1 MHIMN
6 KILFWLLLIAA
17 LPAFAQSSAV
27 KELQSLL
34 QNTETAG
41 DDELLPPEKAFSVR
55 VVPDAPDLVAIEY
68 QVADGYYLYRDKF
81 RFESATPGVELGTA
95 WVPAGEVHRDE
106 FFGEVETHRGLVSIG
121 LPLLQRPADLQDLS
135 LVLTSQGCADLGVCY
150 PPFTQRVAVALPPLD
165 DSSPLAAVTELG
177 NALGVAE
184 AEPELLDP
192 DQAFAV
198 RIDDTQSG
206 QLEVAWDI
214 ADGYYMYQERMAFK
228 IDEVDDLALGVPRF
242 SEAKIK
248 DDEFFGRMA
257 VFYHQATATLPVAG
271 PAATARTKL
280 YVQYQGCAEIGV
292 CYPPI
297 AKTFDVNL
305 SGGAS
310 TSAVNPPTVGDSNL
324 SGMSEQDRIAASLGS
339 NSLWLT
345 MLSFLGLGLLLTFT
359 PCVLPMIP
367 ILSSIIAGQGTDVTT
382 RKAFS
387 LSLIYVLAMAFT
399 YTVAGVLVGL
409 SGENVQAVFQDPWI
423 LSIFAGVFVLLSFS
437 MFGFYE
443 LQMPAAIQSR
453 LTAMSNSQQGG
464 TYTGVAV
471 MGFLSALIV
480 GPCVTAPLVGAL
492 IYIAQTGDAVLGG
505 MALFALSMGMGV
517 PLLIIGTSAGKL
529 LPKAG
534 PWMDATKAV
543 FGVLLLGL
551 AIWLLE
557 RILPVAVT
565 MALWAVLLLIS
576 AIYLGALEPIR
587 EGASG
592 WFRLW
597 KGVGLI
603 SLVAGVLLL
612 IGAAAGSHS
621 MLQPL
626 KGVFS
631 VAGVTGRPEAAS
643 QVEFTKVKGLQEVQQ
658 AIARANANQ
667 QTVMLDF
674 YADWCISCKEM
685 EAFTFSDPSVQAAL
699 SRTVWLQSDV
709 TLNDEQDKAL
719 LKHFGLFGPPAIL
732 FFDLSGQE
740 RRNQRVVGYM
750 EPERFRQLVEVAF
763 ATTLNPRTSVQRT
776 SY

>member
-1 MHIMN
+1 MN
-6 KILFWLLLIAA
+6 KFLFWLLLITV
-17 LPAFAQSSAV
+17 LPAMPALSQSSAV
-27 KELQSLL
+27 SELQSLL
-34 QNTETAG
+34 QNTETIG
-41 DDELLPPEKAFSVR
+41 DDELLPPEKAFAVR
-55 VVPDAPDLVAIEY
+55 VVPDAADLVAIEY
-68 QVADGYYLYRDKF
+68 QVAEGYYLYRDKF

-95 WVPAGEVHRDE
+95 WVPAGERKHDE

-135 LVLTSQGCADLGVCY
+135 LVLTSQGCADVGVCY
-150 PPFTQRVAVALPPLD
+150 PPFTQTVAVALPAPD
-165 DSSPLAAVTELG
+165 DQSALAAVTELG
-177 NALGVAE
+177 DALGVAD

-192 DQAFAV
+192 DQAFAIS
-198 RIDDTQSG
+198 IDDTQSG
-206 QLEVAWDI
+206 QLVVAWDI

-228 IDEVDDLALGVPRF
+228 VDELDDLALGVPRF
-242 SEAKIK
+242 SESKIK

-257 VFYHQATATLPVAG
+257 VFYHQAMATLPVAG
-271 PAATARTKL
+271 PATTARTKL

-310 TSAVNPPTVGDSNL
+310 SSVVKAPPTDDGDFA
-324 SGMSEQDRIAASLGS
+324 GMSEQDRIAASLGS
-339 NSLWLT
+339 NSLWLII
-345 MLSFLGLGLLLTFT
+345 LSFLGLGLLLTFT

-387 LSLIYVLAMAFT
+387 LSLTYVLAMAFT

-423 LSIFAGVFVLLSFS
+423 LGIFAGVFVLLSLS

-443 LQMPAAIQSR
+443 LQMPAAVQSK
-453 LTAMSNSQQGG
+453 LTALSNSQQGG
-464 TYTGVAV
+464 TYTGVAI

-505 MALFALSMGMGV
+505 LALFALSMGMGV
-517 PLLIIGTSAGKL
+517 PLLVIGTSAGKL

-597 KGVGLI
+597 KGVGLT
-603 SLVAGVLLL
+603 SLVVGVLLL

-631 VAGVTGRPEAAS
+631 VAGAPGAQGTAAS
-643 QVEFTKVKGLQEVQQ
+643 GVEFTKVKGLQELQQ
-658 AIARANANQ
+658 AIARANADQ

-674 YADWCISCKEM
+674 YADCCISCKEM
-685 EAFTFSDPSVQAAL
+685 EAFTFSDPGVQAAL
-699 SRTVWLQSDV
+699 SRTVWLQTDV
-709 TLNDEQDKAL
+709 TLNDEQ
-719 LKHFGLFGPPAIL
+719 
-732 FFDLSGQE
+732 
-740 RRNQRVVGYM
+740 
-750 EPERFRQLVEVAF
+750 
-763 ATTLNPRTSVQRT
+763 
-776 SY
+776 